1 MTLLFEQPSRRR
13 RLWLG
18 LVLVV
23 ASCRCPSAATLEPA
37 LEPLRIGEAVVFP
50 DTFVGFSTR
59 RAVSITNPGRSARE
73 VRLFTTP
80 PFSSTASATVSGGE
94 TLELEVTFAPT
105 LPGLA
110 SGTLEVRDDEASL
123 TSTVALSG
131 QALEVPSC
139 RPPNA
144 CVTSR
149 FDVSASGCVET
160 PLADGTS
167 CATPLACFT
176 TASCVSGE
184 CRGAAVTCDDGNPCT
199 LDVCSELGCGQVDAT
214 PFCPTSSNPCLV
226 PTCAVDAGCGF
237 VEAPDGTACGER
249 TCTAAL
255 VCISGACVTR
265 TPPRNQSCV
274 DLLVGV
280 PAGNGTNDGRGVDA
294 RFGGIRSIAAQGSD
308 LLLVDGTRLRRVTA
322 NGLVSSVAGVVNEPG
337 LVDGYGQTVRVGASA
352 QLAPSTRPGT
362 FFLGDATTVRLA
374 SLQGSV
380 GTLAGS
386 PDAGGRVDGVGA
398 AARLSVSSPMTLAAG
413 RARFLQHERVTSFG
427 THVFLRDVSLSG
439 EVRTLADLDVA
450 SFVDFDPNVRW
461 AVSGRVVDAVGRL
474 EVLLEAVP
482 LASSTPPLS
491 WSVAVSPDGGVTA
504 RRRSTTDFAWERG
517 GLGLALESCRV
528 TFVSDAGRTAA
539 RFGCGPVGFDGDG
552 GLWASNT
559 TTLEHLSLADRHTV
573 AGPIPE
579 RALID
584 GARDA
589 GRLSW
594 PRALSPPYAE
604 GVYFIDSTATSW
616 STRLFGGGRVQT
628 VDAGAF
634 FDATSL
640 AAVGSTLWVMSASGT
655 ATLVDRPTLG
665 RIGSVRVPSAAGL
678 GLITSNGVELRV
690 LDGTR
695 LSTVFPD
702 GGSSVITA
710 FSRTSLFA
718 AGPNGTWVVLGEVNP
733 MASSQRL
740 FLVDASGVVSV
751 LAGAP
756 GLDSERDGPAA
767 QAGVGR
773 PGALAVATDGTV
785 YWSSPTTNRIRQL
798 RNGQVS
804 TLIELSDTVLG
815 LSASSDGTLL
825 VAVDAALLRVVP

>member
-1 MTLLFEQPSRRR
+1 MQP
-13 RLWLG
+13 
-18 LVLVV
+18 
-23 ASCRCPSAATLEPA
+23 AI
-37 LEPLRIGEAVVFP
+37 EPLRVGEAVVFP
-50 DTFVGFSTR
+50 DTFVGFSTQ
-59 RAVSITNPGRSARE
+59 RAVSITNPGRSARD
-73 VRLFTTP
+73 VRLSTMP
-80 PFSSTASATVSGGE
+80 PFSSAVSATVPGGE

-105 LPGLA
+105 QPGSA
-110 SGTLEVRDDEASL
+110 SGALEVRDDEANL

-131 QALEVPSC
+131 QALQVPSC
-139 RPPNA
+139 VAPGA

-149 FDVSASGCVET
+149 FELSASGCVET
-160 PLADGTS
+160 PLADGTP

-294 RFGGIRSIAAQGSD
+294 RFTGIRSIAAQGAD

-322 NGLVSSVAGVVNEPG
+322 NGLVSSVAGVVNQPG
-337 LVDGYGQTVRVGASA
+337 LVDGFGQTVRVGASA
-352 QLAPSTRPGT
+352 QLAPSTRPGS

-398 AARLSVSSPMTLAAG
+398 AARLSVSSPMTLASG
-413 RARFLQHERVTSFG
+413 RARFLQHERTTSTT
-427 THVFLRDVSLSG
+427 THVFVRDVSLSG

-461 AVSGRVVDAVGRL
+461 SLSGRVVDAVGRL
-474 EVLLEAVP
+474 EVLLLAVP
-482 LASSTPPLS
+482 LASSAAPREWT
-491 WSVAVSPDGGVTA
+491 VAIAADGGVTA
-504 RRRSTTDFAWERG
+504 RRTTNTDVAWEREG
-517 GLGLALESCRV
+517 RGLALESCRV
-528 TFVSDAGRTAA
+528 TFLSDAGSASA
-539 RFGCGPVGFDGDG
+539 QFGCGVVGFDGDG
-552 GLWASNT
+552 GLWSSNT
-559 TTLEHLSLADRHTV
+559 TTLEHVSRSGRSVV
-573 AGPIPE
+573 AGPVPE
-579 RALID
+579 RALLD

-594 PRALSPPYAE
+594 PRALTPPYAE
-604 GVYFIDSTATSW
+604 GVFFIDSTASSW
-616 STRLFGGGRVQT
+616 SVRRFGGGRVQT

-640 AAVGSTLWVMSASGT
+640 AALGSTLWVMSASGT
-655 ATLVDRPTLG
+655 ATLVDRQTLG
-665 RIGSVRVPSAAGL
+665 RVGSVNVPSARGFGRIA
-678 GLITSNGVELRV
+678 SNGVELRV

-702 GGSSVITA
+702 GGASVVTTFA
-710 FSRTSLFA
+710 RASLFA
-718 AGPNGTWVVLGEVNP
+718 AGPNGTWVVLGEVDP

-740 FLVDASGVVSV
+740 FLVDASGVASV

-756 GLDSERDGPAA
+756 GLDGERDGPAA
-767 QAGVGR
+767 QAGIGSA
-773 PGALAVATDGTV
+773 GALAVAPDGTV
-785 YWSSPTTNRIRQL
+785 FWSSATSNRIRQL

-804 TLIELSDTVLG
+804 TVIELSDTVLG
-815 LSASSDGTLL
+815 LSASTDGTLL